1 MFLLWS
7 MAARWLVPVQQ
18 IQSIEKI
25 AIKLFHLRLQF
36 RAIIRYIYDFTY
48 VNVVNVATAPM
59 YTYVRVIYK
68 YNSGLIPASKVYHST
83 TIRAVAP

>member
-1 MFLLWS
+1 
-7 MAARWLVPVQQ
+7 MAAVVVQQ

-48 VNVVNVATAPM
+48 VNVATAPM
-59 YTYVRVIYK
+59 YTCHIQVQLRLD
-68 YNSGLIPASKVYHST
+68 SGK
-83 TIRAVAP
+83 